1 MAQDD
6 LQLLTTAE
14 VASLLR
20 LAKRT
25 LEEMRIAG
33 TGPNYIKSTLGRRGV
48 VRYRPSDIIKWIER
62 QSVRTEQDSVPS
74 KVDDDKPPISDL
86 LSDAEGLMT
95 ARETAV
101 YLRINYATLT
111 RMRLHREG
119 PKFIKTGK
127 GPRSNVVYRKRDI
140 ATWLEQRQY
149 EFTAQYS
156 KDGRRRD

>member
-25 LEEMRIAG
+25 LEEMRIAS

-48 VRYRPSDIIKWIER
+48 VRYRASDIIKWIER
-62 QSVRTEQDSVPS
+62 QSVRTEQDNILP

-95 ARETAV
+95 ARETAA
-101 YLRINYATLT
+101 YLRITYATLA
-111 RMRLHREG
+111 RMRLRREG
-119 PKFIKTGK
+119 PKFIKTGR
-127 GPRSNVVYRKRDI
+127 GPRSNVVCRKRDI
-140 ATWLEQRQY
+140 ATWLEQRRH
-149 EFTAQYS
+149 EFTGQYS
-156 KDGRRRD
+156 QYGRRRD